1 MRRFIFVVALLAVW
15 VLPCMGQQVF
25 DWRNING
32 QDFMTPSKMQGP
44 DECHVFAGCSVMEAK
59 IKIVLNDPNFD
70 IDLSERQLL
79 TPYADNGFDL
89 AKSTGILTE
98 QDMPYDSAN
107 PQYPLDWHNRVYKIT
122 GYQTMYVTD
131 EVAQRATIQQWLRD
145 YGPLYVE
152 NVHACTLVGYDD
164 TRSVWIVKETF
175 GTEYGDN
182 GYFDYSYND
191 FTGGQFRVTA
201 LTGDVYYGTQKLP
214 VPPPVL
220 RYWDPLDNGQG
231 GAGTWNGSN
240 LWDDSADGHGV
251 QSAGTWDSA
260 ANDFVFGGSQGGLV
274 SIAWTGTGTNRYAR
288 SIRFTTD
295 GYNLVPSPP
304 SGGKFYC
311 NEITVDSGVSAQIKN
326 LGTTSRFVKRGGGT
340 LTYTSTGTLG
350 STDQTVLVDE
360 GKLISYGMIYSSYDN
375 PVVIHSGGTLEAH
388 ASYMLRTAASY
399 LYASVEIDGGTYELH
414 GYTQG
419 NPASAL
425 LATMTIQGG
434 QFLGGGGQL
443 VMQSDPGYDRGCLTL
458 SKGANFDMQDGTVSL
473 FTSTNA
479 HGFALSLSGGSTLAT
494 GWGKLILGQNSQAD
508 AGKAIT
514 ISGTGGSSITG
525 WVDLTNDKNSGARV
539 RTITVAD
546 GAEAVDFTIGATVA
560 DGGQALSGITKAG
573 TGTLVL
579 GGNNIYTGPTN
590 VTEGRLLVNGVTSGQ
605 GAFTVSPGATLGGTG
620 TIGLANATTP
630 VTVQGEL
637 APGSSVGTLTIAG
650 DLVLTST
657 SSCTIEI
664 DDLLAGHFDTVKG
677 TAAGGEDMTFGGTLN
692 LVLDDFQ
699 GLGSVQLF
707 DFDSYHGTFAQISVT
722 NADGRVADFDA
733 NTGVLT
739 VAAPEPATLALLGVA
754 VPVLLRHR
762 K

>member
-1 MRRFIFVVALLAVW
+1 MRRFIIVVALLVVW
-15 VLPCMGQQVF
+15 VLPCMGQIF

-59 IKIVLNDPNFD
+59 IKITMNDPNFD

-89 AKSTGILTE
+89 ARSTGILTE
-98 QDMPYDSAN
+98 QDMPYDSVN
-107 PQYPLDWHNRVYKIT
+107 PQYPLDWHNRVYKVT
-122 GYQTMYVTD
+122 AYQTMYVTD

-152 NVHACTLVGYDD
+152 NVHAATLVGYDD
-164 TRSVWIVKETF
+164 TRSVWIVKETY

-182 GYFDYSYND
+182 GYFDYSYNN

-201 LTGDVYYGTQKLP
+201 LTGDVYYGSQKLP
-214 VPPPVL
+214 EPPHVV
-220 RYWDPLDNGQG
+220 RYWDPNNNGQG
-231 GAGTWNGSN
+231 GTGTWNGTSAT
-240 LWDDSADGHGV
+240 WDDSADGQGV
-251 QSAGTWDSA
+251 QSAGTWDST
-260 ANDFVFGGSQGGLV
+260 ANDFVFGGSQGGSV
-274 SIAWTGTGTNRYAR
+274 SVAWTGTGTNRYAR

-295 GYNLVPSPP
+295 GYSLVPSPP
-304 SGGKFYC
+304 SGGMFYC
-311 NEITVDSGVSAQIKN
+311 NEITVDSGVSAQIN
-326 LGTTSRFVKRGGGT
+326 GRLGTTSRLVKSGGGT
-340 LTYTSTGTLG
+340 LTYTSTGALG

-360 GKLISYGMIYSSYDN
+360 GKLISYGMIYSNYDN

-399 LYASVEIDGGTYELH
+399 LYASVVVDGGTYDLH

-434 QFLGGGGQL
+434 KFLGGGGQL
-443 VMQSDPGYDRGCLTL
+443 VMQSDPGYDRGFLTL
-458 SKGANFDMQDGTVSL
+458 SNGATFDTQNGTVSL
-473 FTSTNA
+473 VTSTNA
-479 HGFALSLSGGSTLAT
+479 HGFALSLYGGSTLAT
-494 GWGKLILGQNSQAD
+494 GTGKLILGQSSVAD

-514 ISGTGGSSITG
+514 ISGTGGSNITG
-525 WVDLTNDKNSGARV
+525 KIDLTNDRNSAARV
-539 RTITVAD
+539 RAITVAD
-546 GAEAVDFTIGATVA
+546 GVEAVDFTIGAVVA

-573 TGTLVL
+573 PGTLVL

-590 VTEGRLLVNGVTSGQ
+590 VTEGRLLVNGITSGQ

-620 TIGLANATTP
+620 TIGLASAAAP

-637 APGSSVGTLTIAG
+637 APGASVGTLTIAG
-650 DLVLTST
+650 DLVLTSA
-657 SSCTIEI
+657 SICTIEI
-664 DDLLAGHFDTVKG
+664 NDLLGAFDMVKG
-677 TAAGGEDMTFGGTLN
+677 TAADGEDMTFGGTLN
-692 LVLDDFQ
+692 VVLGDFQ
-699 GLGSVQLF
+699 EHGSIQLF
-707 DFDSYHGTFAQISVT
+707 DFDSYRGDFSRINVT
-722 NADGRVADFDA
+722 NPDGRTLDFDA

-739 VAAPEPATLALLGVA
+739 VAPEPATLALLGIA
-754 VPVLLRHR
+754 APLLLRRR